1 MGDRLLGQKR
11 YAPYK
16 DPLVIFCIIIA
27 FLLVCIGLFTT
38 RYVGIY
44 VNGSSMSPTLTGA
57 PESSSG
63 EAMPGGDYLYADTYA
78 LPDRGDIVVVLPE
91 NTSRYIIKRVIA
103 LGGDEIY
110 MSRGVVYLKTAGT
123 EQFFALEEDYVLD
136 EQNDPDLPYNSY
148 RSEDDPLVVP
158 EGHMFVL
165 GDNRGYR
172 DGNEIIFSNDSRRYG
187 TFSYDS
193 LVGVIA
199 DWSLAMKGFF
209 SPIYNFLR
217 FGIY

>member
-16 DPLVIFCIIIA
+16 DPLVIFCIIVA
-27 FLLVCIGLFTT
+27 ALLLFIGLFSM

-44 VNGSSMSPTLTGA
+44 VNGSSMTPTLTGA

-63 EAMPGGDYLYADTYA
+63 DTLPGGDYLYADTYA

-91 NTSRYIIKRVIA
+91 NTSHYIIKRVIA

-110 MSRGVVYLKTAGT
+110 MSRGVVYLKAAGT
-123 EQFFALEEDYVLD
+123 EEFVALKEDYVLS

-158 EGHMFVL
+158 KGHMFVL

-172 DGNEIIFSNDSRRYG
+172 SGNEIIFSNDSRRYG

-217 FGIY
+217 FGVY